1 MLIQMG
7 EFSPTHPSSDGAS
20 SNVEAGCQRGVV
32 GDYKIPPECHRH
44 VPIDHLEMAFGI
56 TRVTPVTGAILH
68 ARDGRVG
75 QVPAVGSERFCTTSR
90 TATVLLMHALHEHS
104 FPGLELATQK
114 ASQSTRSSESL
125 HIEPSQA
132 LNFFKVSGCE

>member
-1 MLIQMG
+1 MWR
-7 EFSPTHPSSDGAS
+7 PGAS
-20 SNVEAGCQRGVV
+20 VV
-32 GDYKIPPECHRH
+32 GDYKIPRECHRH

-132 LNFFKVSGCE
+132 LNFFQDVSNSLSYFLSSTKCCIFIK